1 MDSRPKWVFEWKYVA
16 LNRVKVGLTNE
27 IPAKLYKSNGVIAPN
42 AHPYGAPAGSL
53 LKPQHTTRVLINWA
67 KTHHHAS
74 ESLLLT
80 TCRAKLTFALVLHRH
95 SRHWWLN
102 FHDQSLMNTDG
113 FFQETKEFE
122 FPAKK
127 YKKYFDLSIFLDQCS
142 LRTSG
147 FVIGNTY
154 S

>member
-1 MDSRPKWVFEWKYVA
+1 MNENIWQYIGLRLVLPTKSSQFVRIKRCNCTKA
-16 LNRVKVGLTNE
+16 L
-27 IPAKLYKSNGVIAPN
+27 S
-42 AHPYGAPAGSL
+42 YGAPVGSL

-122 FPAKK
+122 FPAKTI
-127 YKKYFDLSIFLDQCS
+127 FSILQNFFGLFKIS
-142 LRTSG
+142 RLIWLENFR
-147 FVIGNTY
+147 F
-154 S
+154 